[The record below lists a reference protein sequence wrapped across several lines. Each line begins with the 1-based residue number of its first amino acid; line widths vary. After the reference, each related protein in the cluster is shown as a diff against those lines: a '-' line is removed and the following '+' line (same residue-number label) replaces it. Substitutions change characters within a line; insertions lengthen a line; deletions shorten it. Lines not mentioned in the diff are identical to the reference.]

1 MDELIKSVQQTPKVP
16 GALKKHEQE
25 QERKKQANVKE
36 KNTSKKDP
44 KRIIDTYA

>member
-16 GALKKHEQE
+16 DALKKHDQE
-25 QERKKQANVKE
+25 PRKKSDIKKRAK
-36 KNTSKKDP
+36 SKKDP

>member
-16 GALKKHEQE
+16 DALKKHEQE
-25 QERKKQANVKE
+25 SRKKTGVKK
-36 KNTSKKDP
+36 KNKSKKDP

>member
-16 GALKKHEQE
+16 DALKKHEQE
-25 QERKKQANVKE
+25 PGKKTNVKK
-36 KNTSKKDP
+36 KNKSKKDP

>member
-16 GALKKHEQE
+16 DALKKHEQE
-25 QERKKQANVKE
+25 PRKKPATRRKP
-36 KNTSKKDP
+36 KAKKDP

>member
-16 GALKKHEQE
+16 DSLKKQE
-25 QERKKQANVKE
+25 QEPRKKASAKK
-36 KNTSKKDP
+36 KNKTKKDP